1 MFAVKT
7 SAKPKP
13 MKISAIKEKAQSL
26 GIEPGKMKKE
36 DLIHAIQR
44 AENNTPCFGK
54 SGGQCPYVN
63 CCFMYDC
70 LKIH

>member
-1 MFAVKT
+1 MVAVKT
-7 SAKPKP
+7 SAKP
-13 MKISAIKEKAQSL
+13 MKIQEIKEKAIFL
-26 GIEPGKMKKE
+26 GIEPGKMKKP
-36 DLIHAIQR
+36 DLIHAIQQ
-44 AENNTPCFGK
+44 AEHNTPCFGK